1 MIKVDLRELPFGVEI
16 EFTGMTR
23 ERAAQICAAYFESEV
38 EQSGGNY
45 SVKDEQNRA
54 WKFVFDSSI
63 RGSRP
68 GRDYKVELVTP
79 ICHYE
84 DIPLIQ
90 ELVRRLRTDSKMK
103 VNDSCGIH
111 IHVDGSRFD
120 ARTLRNLVNLV
131 ANKED
136 MIYRALTVADG
147 RAYSY
152 CQKTDP
158 HFLAE
163 LNQKKPKTLTEL
175 KKIWYQ
181 DDWERHGHYHNSRY
195 RCLNLHSFF
204 EKGTVEFRVFNSTT
218 HAGELKTAIQFVL
231 AITAQALSQKSTQLK
246 PTQSDNEKYT
256 FRTWLLRLG
265 MIGEEFATAR
275 KFLLRNLEGNG
286 AWRRP
291 EQAIAQRERLREAAL
306 QERSTAATESE
317 EAETEEMEPL
327 MLQ

>member
-1 MIKVDLRELPFGVEI
+1 MKVDLRDLPFGVEI

-23 ERAAQICAAYFESEV
+23 EQAAQICAAYFESEV
-38 EQSGGNY
+38 EERTRGSY
-45 SVKDEQNRA
+45 AVRDRQNRT

-63 RGSRP
+63 RGTRP
-68 GRDYKVELVTP
+68 GGDYKVELVTP

-84 DIPLIQ
+84 DIPVLQ
-90 ELVRRLRTDSKMK
+90 ELVRKLRTIGKMK

-136 MIYRALTVADG
+136 MMYRALTVANG
-147 RAYSY
+147 RMLEY

-158 HFLAE
+158 CFLEE
-163 LNQKKPKTLTEL
+163 LNQKKPKTLAEF

-181 DDWERHGHYHNSRY
+181 EDQDTYGHYHSSRY

-218 HAGELKTAIQFVL
+218 HTGELKAAIQFVL
-231 AITAQALSQKSTQLK
+231 AITAQALSQKSAQMK
-246 PTQSDNEKYT
+246 KTQSDNEKYT

-275 KFLLRNLEGNG
+275 KFLLKNLEGNG
-286 AWRRP
+286 AWRKP
-291 EQAIAQRERLREAAL
+291 EQAIAQRERLREAARGEQVEL
-306 QERSTAATESE
+306 TIEEE
-317 EAETEEMEPL
+317 ELEAETL
-327 MLQ
+327 TLQ

>member
-1 MIKVDLRELPFGVEI
+1 M
-16 EFTGMTR
+16 
-23 ERAAQICAAYFESEV
+23 
-38 EQSGGNY
+38 
-45 SVKDEQNRA
+45 
-54 WKFVFDSSI
+54 
-63 RGSRP
+63 
-68 GRDYKVELVTP
+68 
-79 ICHYE
+79 
-84 DIPLIQ
+84 
-90 ELVRRLRTDSKMK
+90 
-103 VNDSCGIH
+103 
-111 IHVDGSRFD
+111 
-120 ARTLRNLVNLV
+120 
-131 ANKED
+131 
-136 MIYRALTVADG
+136 
-147 RAYSY
+147 
-152 CQKTDP
+152 
-158 HFLAE
+158 
-163 LNQKKPKTLTEL
+163 
-175 KKIWYQ
+175 
-181 DDWERHGHYHNSRY
+181 
-195 RCLNLHSFF
+195 NLHSFF

>member
-1 MIKVDLRELPFGVEI
+1 VIKVDLRELPFGVEI

-23 ERAAQICAAYFESEV
+23 ERAAQICAACFESEV

-90 ELVRRLRTDSKMK
+90 ELVRRLRTEGKMK

-231 AITAQALSQKSTQLK
+231 AITAQALSQKT
-246 PTQSDNEKYT
+246 TQSDNEKYT

-317 EAETEEMEPL
+317 EVETEEMEPL